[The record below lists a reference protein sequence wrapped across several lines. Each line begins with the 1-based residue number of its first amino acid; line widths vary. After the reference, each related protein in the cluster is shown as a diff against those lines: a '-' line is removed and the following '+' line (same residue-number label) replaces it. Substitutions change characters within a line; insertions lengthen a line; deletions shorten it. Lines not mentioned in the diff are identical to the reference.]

1 MCNWEQA
8 WLAYEPIENQKDKKY
23 FESVYTQQN
32 GVLVESA
39 LREIKT
45 AAEKLFSIT
54 VRRGENREE
63 AGLILEL
70 NPALNL
76 GKEGYQIT
84 EEEDRIYIRAAK
96 ENGLLYGTFRLL
108 IMVSSRKEIAGISI
122 REIPSNPV
130 RMLNQWDNIDGKI
143 GRAHV

>member
-8 WLAYEPIENQKDKKY
+8 WLTYELIENQKDKKY

-108 IMVSSRKEIAGISI
+108 LMVSSGKEITGVFI
-122 REIPSNPV
+122 RVLTSQKVKMVYKLGNKE
-130 RMLNQWDNIDGKI
+130 
-143 GRAHV
+143 

>member
-32 GVLVESA
+32 GVLIESA

-84 EEEDRIYIRAAK
+84 EEEDRIYIARQKKTGFYTEHSAFFLWYPPERDHRHFYSGDTVESCKDAESVGQHRWK
-96 ENGLLYGTFRLL
+96 
-108 IMVSSRKEIAGISI
+108 
-122 REIPSNPV
+122 
-130 RMLNQWDNIDGKI
+130 
-143 GRAHV
+143 H

>member
-8 WLAYEPIENQKDKKY
+8 WLAYELIENQKDKKY

-96 ENGLLYGTFRLL
+96 ENGLYTEHSAFFLWYPPEKRSPAFLF
-108 IMVSSRKEIAGISI
+108 
-122 REIPSNPV
+122 
-130 RMLNQWDNIDGKI
+130 
-143 GRAHV
+143 GRYRRIL

>member
-8 WLAYEPIENQKDKKY
+8 WLTYELIENQKDKKY

-84 EEEDRIYIRAAK
+84 EDLYTRGKRKRAFIR
-96 ENGLLYGTFRLL
+96 NIPPSSYGIL
-108 IMVSSRKEIAGISI
+108 RKRDHRRFYSGDTVESCKDAESVGQH
-122 REIPSNPV
+122 R
-130 RMLNQWDNIDGKI
+130 WK
-143 GRAHV
+143 H